1 MNERY
6 YPAEIEKKWQTVW
19 EQTSSFKTAI
29 ADDREK
35 YYVLEMFPYPS
46 GKLHFGH
53 VRNYSIGDVIA
64 RYKKMCGYNVLHPMG
79 WDSFG
84 MPAENA
90 AIKNNADPRQWTL
103 NNIDAMR
110 GQLKELGFSYDWDR
124 EVATCLPDYYQW
136 TQKLFLLMY
145 EKGLAYKRKAAVNW
159 CNDCNTVLANE
170 QVIDGKCWRCDSLVE
185 KKDLEQWFLK
195 ITDYADRLIDDLQKL
210 TGWPERVRTMQ
221 ENWIG
226 KSVGAEVEFYSEKHK
241 ETINVFT
248 TRPDTLFGVSY
259 LVLAAEHPLVEKLI
273 KGKRNVKALR
283 AFIQETRAM
292 SEMDRTAADAEK
304 IGMFTYE
311 YVIHPLTG
319 DKVPVW
325 IANYVLADYGTGAVM
340 GVPAHDARDWE
351 FAKKY
356 SLPIKQVIC
365 DDSSTSAVDEW
376 TSAYCGNGKLVN
388 SDEFNGIDNDAAK
401 ERIVMALSAVG
412 KGQARTNYRLRDW
425 LISRQRYWGAPI
437 PIIYCPQ
444 CGVVPVPDNQL
455 PVILPDNVQFTS
467 GSVSPLATSMEF
479 VNCSCPNC
487 NGAARRE
494 IDTMDT
500 FICSSWYYLRYC
512 DPKNTSEMF
521 SRAATDYWMPVDQ
534 YIGGIEHAVLHLLY
548 SRFIVKVLHDCGYI
562 STDEPFRNLLTQGM
576 VIKDG
581 SKMSKSKGNVVSPDE
596 IIEKYGADT
605 ARLFILFAAPP
616 ERDLDWN
623 EQGVEGAFRFL
634 SRVWRIAAHY
644 QVICVAGVSAD
655 YDLEAFTVAEKN
667 LRRKLHAT
675 VKKVTEDIG
684 ERFNFNTAISA
695 IMELVNAIYAYRE
708 LEEQGNAS
716 MPPAFCRELF
726 AGLIRLMAPITP
738 YFAEALWNE
747 LIGAD
752 SVHAMNWPKFD
763 ANAIVADEIELA
775 VQVNGKLR
783 DKIVVATNSI
793 AEEQNAIAL
802 QLPKVIEVL
811 AGKTPKKIIN
821 IPNKLINI
829 VG

>member
-6 YPAEIEKKWQTVW
+6 NPAAIEKKWQLVW
-19 EQTSSFKTAI
+19 EQTGSFKTAV

-46 GKLHFGH
+46 GKLHIGH
-53 VRNYSIGDVIA
+53 VRNYSIGDVVA

-90 AIKNNADPRQWTL
+90 AIKNNADPRQWTVD
-103 NNIDAMR
+103 NIGVMR
-110 GQLKELGFSYDWDR
+110 EQLKALGLSYDWER
-124 EVATCLPDYYQW
+124 EVATCLPDYYRW
-136 TQKLFLLMY
+136 TQKLFLIMY

-170 QVIDGKCWRCDSLVE
+170 QVVDGCCWRCDSTVE
-185 KKDLEQWFLK
+185 KKYLEQWFFK
-195 ITDYADRLIDDLQKL
+195 ITDYADRLTDDLAL
-210 TGWPERVRTMQ
+210 LSGWPERVRTMQ

-226 KSVGAEVEFYSEKHK
+226 RSIGAEIEFYSAKHK
-241 ETINVFT
+241 IDIKVFT

-283 AFIQETRAM
+283 AFIESTCAVC
-292 SEMDRTAADAEK
+292 EMDRVATDTEK
-304 IGMFTYE
+304 IGMFTGE
-311 YVIHPLTG
+311 SVLHPLTG
-319 DKVPVW
+319 EQIPVW

-340 GVPAHDARDWE
+340 GVPAHDTRDWE

-356 SLPIKQVIC
+356 SLMIKRVISE
-365 DDSSTSAVDEW
+365 DGVAGAVEDW
-376 TSAYCGNGKLVN
+376 DGAYCGGGPLVN
-388 SDEFNGIDNDAAK
+388 AGEFNGIDNQTAK
-401 ERIVMALSAVG
+401 ELIIQALTAAG
-412 KGQARTNYRLRDW
+412 RGRARTNFRLRDW

-444 CGVVPVPDNQL
+444 CGIVPVPDKQL
-455 PVILPDNVQFTS
+455 PVVLPENVQFTS
-467 GSVSPLATSMEF
+467 GSVSPLATSEQF
-479 VNCSCPNC
+479 LNCPCPKC
-487 NGAARRE
+487 GGSARRE

-500 FICSSWYYLRYC
+500 FICSSWYFLRYT
-512 DPKNTSEMF
+512 DPKNTAEMF
-521 SRAATDYWMPVDQ
+521 SRTASDYWMPVDQ

-548 SRFIVKVLHDCGYI
+548 SRFIVKVLHDCGYVG
-562 STDEPFRNLLTQGM
+562 TDEPFKNLLTQGM

-581 SKMSKSKGNVVSPDE
+581 AKMSKSKGNVVSPDE
-596 IIEKYGADT
+596 IIEKFGADT

-634 SRVWRIAAHY
+634 GRVWRIAANY
-644 QVICVAGVSAD
+644 QTACAAGLGSS
-655 YDLEAFTVAEKN
+655 YNLEDFTAAEID

-695 IMELVNAIYAYRE
+695 MMELVNAIYAYRE
-708 LEEQGNAS
+708 LEEQGKAK

-726 AGLIRLMAPITP
+726 SGLIRMLAPIVP
-738 YFAEALWNE
+738 HFAEELWLQ
-747 LIGAD
+747 LIGTA
-752 SVHAMNWPKFD
+752 SVHTMMWPKFS
-763 ANAIVADEIELA
+763 ASALVTAEIELA

-783 DKIVVATNSI
+783 DKIVVAVDST
-793 AEEQNAIAL
+793 AEEQNAVAL
-802 QLPKVIEVL
+802 LLPRVIEVL
-811 AGKTPKKIIN
+811 ADKIPKKIIN
-821 IPNKLINI
+821 VPGKLINI